1 MSPTLDLRRQ
11 AAADGLVLTGDI
23 RLTEQDRQRAI
34 ATWKGRMVNEHISA
48 RVFASLIPQ
57 MMSADLDPDW
67 QLEVAVMVQDELRHG
82 RQCAAV
88 VHALGGE
95 ARAALPELPA
105 VPLHEDAGPL
115 EAFLRNLISV
125 SCLSETVAVALIRA
139 EQQDVSP
146 PEMTATLGRILA
158 DEVQHARFGWKV
170 MRELG
175 DGLPADLRVRLGEY
189 LVVALHHM
197 REHELRHLPID
208 PLPTPE
214 ASAVGVCDGRDA
226 RSLFLEAVE
235 TVILPGLERHGIPAR
250 DAWRASFALDAAGA
264 HPA

>member
-11 AAADGLVLTGDI
+11 AAADGLELSGSVPLTD
-23 RLTEQDRQRAI
+23 QDRHRAI

-57 MMSADLDPDW
+57 MMSAGLDPDW
-67 QLEVAVMVQDELRHG
+67 QHDVAVMIQDELRHG

-95 ARAALPELPA
+95 AWAPLPELPL
-105 VPLHEDAGPL
+105 VPLHEDASPL

-139 EQQDVSP
+139 EQQEVRP

-158 DEVQHARFGWKV
+158 DEVQHARFGWRV
-170 MRELG
+170 LRELG
-175 DGLPADLRVRLGEY
+175 PLPADLRGRLGEY
-189 LVVALHHM
+189 LVVALHHL
-197 REHELRHLPID
+197 REHELRHLPVD
-208 PLPTPE
+208 PLPTAE

-226 RSLFLEAVE
+226 RSLFFEAVD
-235 TVILPGLERHGIPAR
+235 TVILPGLERHGLAAR
-250 DAWRASFALDAAGA
+250 EAWRASYALDRSAT
-264 HPA
+264 